1 MTDSE
6 DDSEVPTIGLSGETT
21 EDQRSFCTTMLI
33 SEIRLQRRVGVS
45 GQVGEL

>member
-6 DDSEVPTIGLSGETT
+6 DDSEVPTGLSGETT

-45 GQVGEL
+45 GLVGEL